1 MRILADVAPYSREYQ
16 KYASSVRHQAQDN
29 PDLKAEYE
37 RISEQVRQTKESTLQ
52 VARKHFNAP
61 VERIEGTVESV
72 EGLDVR
78 LKEYPG
84 QTFRLSSVGGSMA
97 DLTAEMLDGKDVVP
111 PRRAHNISRARGEE
125 AAPRT
130 GPSGP
135 SGLPVPAGSGV
146 FPETGSRTAGLSP
159 AGPQIPEPGRVSRG
173 KRAGKTLRKGLTGKE
188 SAMVTFAWSLPVE
201 PK

>member
-16 KYASSVRHQAQDN
+16 KYASSVRHQAQNN

-125 AAPRT
+125 AALRT
-130 GPSGP
+130 GPSG
-135 SGLPVPAGSGV
+135 LAVPAGSSV
-146 FPETGSRTAGLSP
+146 FPEPGSRTAGVSP
-159 AGPQIPEPGRVSRG
+159 AGLQIPEPGRVSRG